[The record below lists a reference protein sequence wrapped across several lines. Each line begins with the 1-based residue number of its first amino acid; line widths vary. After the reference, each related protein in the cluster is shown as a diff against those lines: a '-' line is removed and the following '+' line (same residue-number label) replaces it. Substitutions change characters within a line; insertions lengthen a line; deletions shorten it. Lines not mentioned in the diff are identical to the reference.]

1 MIMADV
7 LKVLLLVLG
16 SLIVFVSYWLAAAAL
31 FPRTVASA
39 RDVYASRPLRATV
52 VGALVAA
59 PLVVVGLALLASA
72 PSPALKMLGVATLAI
87 PVMLGLL
94 GSAGLG
100 ERIGVGLPSATDA
113 EHPWRR
119 VLRGGAVL
127 SLTFLLPVIG
137 WLGVLPW
144 TLVSGVGASVLALR
158 AGRRAGRRAATPAP
172 VAAVTPA

>member
-7 LKVLLLVLG
+7 LKIVFLILG
-16 SLIVFVSYWLAAAAL
+16 TLIVFVSYWLAAAAL
-31 FPRTVASA
+31 FPRTVGIA
-39 RDVYASRPLRATV
+39 REVYARRPLRATFVGV
-52 VGALVAA
+52 VVAA
-59 PLVVVGLALLASA
+59 PLVLLGLALLGGA
-72 PSPALKMLGVATLAI
+72 PNPALKMIGVVSLSI

-100 ERIGVGLPSATDA
+100 ERIGVGLPSDVDA
-113 EHPWRR
+113 VHPWRR

-144 TLVSGVGASVLALR
+144 TLLSGVGASVLAWR
-158 AGRRAGRRAATPAP
+158 ARRAQPVGIVAESSAA
-172 VAAVTPA
+172 